1 MKEILERILKQLP
14 SFLPDLGRLLT
25 GPKRAIVGWVDEAK
39 GDLSRPL
46 VFVGVAI
53 GIGFVLQ
60 LPLLGKEHEFMATA
74 ASMGLF
80 KLVALLAF
88 ATIIHL
94 LFRIVGGRAAFTST
108 FAAYLYLAS
117 PLYMALVLLDLG
129 SQGVVRAFDP
139 TLVAAARVDPL
150 YFVSHPERAR
160 EFAAAAPQL
169 ALAYSLLMYAK
180 LFIVLGWFTACWG
193 AFRRLHGVKRWRSSV
208 AGLAAA
214 LAFVVYTQALEFVL
228 LGMFGVRAPPLM

>member
-25 GPKRAIVGWVDEAK
+25 GPKRAIVRWVEEAK
-39 GDLSRPL
+39 GDLGRPL

-80 KLVALLAF
+80 KLVALIAF
-88 ATIIHL
+88 ATIIHP
-94 LFRIVGGRAAFTST
+94 LFRIVGGRAPFASS

-117 PLYMALVLLDLG
+117 PLYLALVLLDLG

-139 TLVAAARVDPL
+139 TLAIATRVDPL
-150 YFVSHPERAR
+150 YFVSHAERAR

-169 ALAYSLLMYAK
+169 ALAYSLLTYAK
-180 LFIVLGWFTACWG
+180 LLVVLGWFTACWG
-193 AFRRLHGVKRWRSSV
+193 AFGQLHGVKRWRSSL

-214 LAFVVYTQALEFVL
+214 PAFALYNQALEFVL

>member
-193 AFRRLHGVKRWRSSV
+193 AFRQLHGVKRWRSSV

>member
-14 SFLPDLGRLLT
+14 SFLPDLGKLLT
-25 GPKRAIVGWVDEAK
+25 GPKRAIVPWVEEAK
-39 GDLSRPL
+39 GDLARPL

-60 LPLLGKEHEFMATA
+60 LPLLGKEHDFMGTA
-74 ASMGLF
+74 ASMALF

-94 LFRIVGGRAAFTST
+94 LFRVVGGRAPFSST
-108 FAAYLYLAS
+108 FAAFLYLAS
-117 PLYMALVLLDLG
+117 PLYMALLLLDIA

-139 TLVAAARVDPL
+139 TLVATARIDPL

-160 EFAAAAPQL
+160 EFAAAAPGL
-169 ALAYSLLMYAK
+169 ALTYTLLTNAK
-180 LFIVLGWFTACWG
+180 LIVMVGWFIACWG
-193 AFRRLHGVKRWRSSV
+193 AFRQLHGVKRWRSSV
-208 AGLAAA
+208 AGVASA
-214 LAFVVYTQALEFVL
+214 LAYALYTQALVFVL
-228 LGMFGVRAPPLM
+228 LGMFGVLVPPLM

>member
-25 GPKRAIVGWVDEAK
+25 GPKRAIVGWVEEAK
-39 GDLSRPL
+39 GDLYRPL
-46 VFVGVAI
+46 VFVGLAI

-94 LFRIVGGRAAFTST
+94 LFRIVGGRAAFSSS

-117 PLYMALVLLDLG
+117 PLYMALVLLDLA
-129 SQGVVRAFDP
+129 SQGVVRAVDP
-139 TLVAAARVDPL
+139 TLATATRVDPW

-169 ALAYSLLMYAK
+169 ALAYGLLTYAK
-180 LFIVLGWFTACWG
+180 LLVVLGWFIACWG
-193 AFRRLHGVKRWRSSV
+193 AFRELHGVKRWRSSL
-208 AGLAAA
+208 AGITAAPAFA
-214 LAFVVYTQALEFVL
+214 LYTQALEFVL

>member
-25 GPKRAIVGWVDEAK
+25 GPKRAIVGWVEEAK
-39 GDLSRPL
+39 GDLSRAL

-80 KLVALLAF
+80 KLVALIAF

-94 LFRIVGGRAAFTST
+94 LFRIVGGRAPFSSS

-117 PLYMALVLLDLG
+117 PLYMALVLLDLA

-139 TLVAAARVDPL
+139 SLVAAARIDPL

-160 EFAAAAPQL
+160 EFAAAAPRL
-169 ALAYSLLMYAK
+169 ALAYSLLTYAK
-180 LFIVLGWFTACWG
+180 LFCVLGWFIACWG
-193 AFRRLHGVKRWRSSV
+193 AFRQLHGVKRWRSSV
-208 AGLAAA
+208 AGVAAA
-214 LAFVVYTQALEFVL
+214 PAYALYAQALEFVL